1 MASATE
7 ELSFYFHSV
16 LITVNDDKCL
26 VATVLYCAVLDCRSN
41 MSKGTKLGGV
51 LVRKTDV

>member
-26 VATVLYCAVLDCRSN
+26 VATVLYCAVLGRSN